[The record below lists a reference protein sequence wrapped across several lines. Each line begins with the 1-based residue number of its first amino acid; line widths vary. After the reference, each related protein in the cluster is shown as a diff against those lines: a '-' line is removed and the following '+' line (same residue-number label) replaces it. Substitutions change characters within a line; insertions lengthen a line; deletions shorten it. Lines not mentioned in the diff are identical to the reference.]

1 VALANVGGSTTTV
14 TLSLTDLTG
23 KALGTTTV
31 QVAANGQLAKF
42 VSDMFPS
49 ISLPFKGV
57 LRVSSSG
64 SALAVAELR
73 VRVNERGDYL
83 TSTTPPTNE
92 NSIASTAPVIFPQI
106 ANGGGFTTQFVL
118 FSGTANQTASG
129 VLHLTYAN

>member
-1 VALANVGGSTTTV
+1 
-14 TLSLTDLTG
+14 
-23 KALGTTTV
+23 LGTTTL
-31 QVAANGQLAKF
+31 QVPANAQLAKF
-42 VSDMFPS
+42 VTDMFS
-49 ISLPFKGV
+49 GISLPFKGV
-57 LRVSSSG
+57 LRVSTSG